1 MVEIPVPDASIAR
14 VQTVATL
21 VGFVVVAGIVYGCDR
36 VYRRWLE
43 ENHPFAGPRAHL
55 VRVKTG
61 YRRKRANVAEVAQ
74 IISDVLVEV
83 ARATTTGSAT

>member
-1 MVEIPVPDASIAR
+1 MVETGVADAPMSRFDTAAAIIG
-14 VQTVATL
+14 VAAI
-21 VGFVVVAGIVYGCDR
+21 VVITYACDR

-43 ENHPFAGPRAHL
+43 ENHPLAEQRARLH
-55 VRVKTG
+55 RMKTG

-83 ARATTTGSAT
+83 ARATSTGSAT